1 MSLEQS
7 ENLTKMEQE
16 ALKRKERLNALK
28 RKITTTEYG
37 TEKTDSKPVFRS
49 YKPTDESIATT
60 EETKLGDIEDEV
72 STQLELMKT
81 PIVVEEI
88 DIVNLAPRKPD
99 WDLKRDVAK
108 KLDKLEKRTQK
119 AIAELIR
126 DRLKLDQEN
135 ILQAVG
141 FDIATESTNKMVEE

>member
-1 MSLEQS
+1 
-7 ENLTKMEQE
+7 
-16 ALKRKERLNALK
+16 
-28 RKITTTEYG
+28 
-37 TEKTDSKPVFRS
+37 
-49 YKPTDESIATT
+49 
-60 EETKLGDIEDEV
+60 
-72 STQLELMKT
+72 MKT

-141 FDIATESTNKMVEE
+141 FDIATESTNKMDEE